1 MKGKRWIPLLFLFA
15 EFTLIAL
22 TGCSQKKEKP
32 INEEVIPVQVI
43 PVKKYTIEQKLEFT
57 GNIEPFKK
65 NNLGAQM
72 AGRIQKIYVDA
83 GDRVKK
89 GDLLVQMDDAQ
100 LTQARVQYELA
111 KSDYERM
118 KPLLAE
124 GSISQQQFDQI
135 KGRFESTRAAYEL
148 ILENTRIRA
157 PFDGVVTTRW
167 MNEGEVF
174 TLIPGAAGP
183 PAILTLMQ
191 INPVKIIVNVSESD
205 FARIRKG
212 MLAKI
217 RVDVLPDLIFKGKI
231 SRLDP
236 AIDPLSRTFG
246 IEITVSN
253 DREILRPGMFARVS
267 ILLGKEK
274 VLAVPRSTLI
284 RQVGTS
290 SYYGFVVQ
298 KGVAH
303 RREVKRGKTF
313 DYLIEVLQGLQE
325 GEQIVIEGQY
335 RLKDGSKVSIVK
347 TPANL
352 LPGTKREE
360 GE

>member
-1 MKGKRWIPLLFLFA
+1 MKLKQRLSLIYLMTGFSLIFLLS
-15 EFTLIAL
+15 
-22 TGCSQKKEKP
+22 CSQKEKR
-32 INEEVIPVQVI
+32 NVGEEIIPVKVI
-43 PVKKYTIEQKLEFT
+43 PVKKYTIERKLDFT
-57 GNIEPFKK
+57 GNIEPNKK

-72 AGRIQKIYVDA
+72 AGKIQKIYVDA

-111 KSDYERM
+111 KQDYQRM

-135 KGRFESTRAAYEL
+135 KGRYESARAAYEL

-157 PFDGVVTTRW
+157 PFDGVVSTRW

-191 INPVKIIVNVSESD
+191 LNPVKIKVNVSESD
-205 FARIRKG
+205 FSRIHLG
-212 MLAKI
+212 MPAEI
-217 RVDVLPDLIFKGKI
+217 RVDVLPNQQFSGKV
-231 SRLDP
+231 SRIDP
-236 AIDPLSRTFG
+236 AIDPLSRTFS
-246 IEITVSN
+246 IEITVPN
-253 DREILRPGMFARVS
+253 EKEILRPGMFARVS
-267 ILLGKEK
+267 ILVGKET
-274 VLAVPRSTLI
+274 VVAVPRSTLI

-290 SYYGFVVQ
+290 HYYGFVVQ
-298 KGVAH
+298 NGIAH
-303 RREVKRGKTF
+303 RRDIKRGATF
-313 DYLIEVLQGLQE
+313 NHLIEVLDGLQE

-335 RLKDGSKVSIVK
+335 RLKDGSKVSVQETLENPITETK
-347 TPANL
+347 T
-352 LPGTKREE
+352 EE